1 MIEVLIKYLPDK
13 DCFGVYE
20 PTSDT
25 LLVSSNIGESL
36 VGLSNFLRD
45 SGQIETDI
53 LNSDDITYHLDS
65 KAMRGIVENNVNL
78 MKRLSNAP
86 SGFMISSQRFGSS
99 LTTQSSSGGNN
110 QKNDFGK
117 TKKFGNSSFGGK
129 RDSGFSSFSGKSGF
143 KSSSKKFGRYD

>member
-20 PTSDT
+20 PTTDT

-36 VGLSNFLRD
+36 ANLSQFLKD
-45 SGQIETDI
+45 SGMIDKDI
-53 LNSDDITYHLDS
+53 LSSDDIGYHLDS
-65 KAMRGIVENNVNL
+65 KAMRGIVENNINL

-99 LTTQSSSGGNN
+99 LNSNSSQPKSEFKKESSDTG
-110 QKNDFGK
+110 
-117 TKKFGNSSFGGK
+117 KFGNKSFGGK
-129 RDSGFSSFSGKSGF
+129 RDSGFSSFSGNSNF
-143 KSSSKKFGRYD
+143 KSSYKKFGGNR